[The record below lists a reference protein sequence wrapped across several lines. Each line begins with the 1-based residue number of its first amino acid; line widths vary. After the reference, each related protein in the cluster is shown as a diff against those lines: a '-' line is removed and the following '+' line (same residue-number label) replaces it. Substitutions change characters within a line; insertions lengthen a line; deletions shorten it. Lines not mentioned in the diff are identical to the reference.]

1 MVEHLK
7 YALSCVRRLG
17 LSLCGASPAMPT
29 YVEGVGRLDLC
40 AKHSVEAMGIT
51 SPPPKARPPQAA
63 PTPPGGPTLS
73 PLARQIIAYV
83 VAYPGTGQSQI
94 TDGLGINR
102 ATTSAWL
109 QKLIKAGYI
118 RGEGRKSSPIPWRY
132 YVIARPPE
140 D

>member
-17 LSLCGASPAMPT
+17 LALCGASPAMPT
-29 YVEGVGRLDLC
+29 HVEGFGRLDLC
-40 AKHSVEAMGIT
+40 ARHAVEAMGIT

-63 PTPPGGPTLS
+63 TPAVAPVLP
-73 PLARQIIAYV
+73 PLARQIIAYI
-83 VAYPGTGQSQI
+83 VAYPGTGQNQI
-94 TDGLGINR
+94 TDGLGIHR
-102 ATTSAWL
+102 ATTSAWIV
-109 QKLIKAGYI
+109 KLIKAGYV
-118 RGEGRKSSPIPWRY
+118 RGEGKKSSPIPWRY